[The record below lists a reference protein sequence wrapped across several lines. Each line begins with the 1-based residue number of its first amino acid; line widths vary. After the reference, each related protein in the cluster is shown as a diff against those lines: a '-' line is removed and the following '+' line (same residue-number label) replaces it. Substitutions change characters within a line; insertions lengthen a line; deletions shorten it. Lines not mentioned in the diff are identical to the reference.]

1 MNRSMKYLLV
11 LILCCLPTLS
21 FAGGIAVVDFQRA
34 ISEVKE
40 GKTAKASLE
49 TMFAAKK
56 KELGQLEQ
64 ALVAKA
70 KEYEKQ
76 RNLLATEARQ
86 KKEQELM
93 MEQQQ
98 LQQLA
103 AQADMKFQQEYAKKM
118 EGLIGKMREI
128 SNGIA
133 NEKGL
138 DLILEMNEGG
148 VVYRSASVTDV
159 TDLLIKKYDAKY
171 GG

>member
-1 MNRSMKYLLV
+1 MNRALKVLLV
-11 LILCCLPTLS
+11 LFLFCLPT
-21 FAGGIAVVDFQRA
+21 FAMAGGIAVVDFQRA

-40 GKTAKASLE
+40 GKTAKAALAN
-49 TMFAAKK
+49 MFDAKK
-56 KELGQLEQ
+56 KELATLEQ
-64 ALVAKA
+64 NLMTKV

-76 RNLLATEARQ
+76 RKLLAADARQ

-103 AQADMKFQQEYAKKM
+103 MNADTAFQQEYAKQM
-118 EGLIGKMREI
+118 EGLITKMREI

-148 VVYRSASVTDV
+148 IVYRSAAITDV